1 MCDMSSGFTCN
12 IGQKMPDN
20 WAYDQFTEIYDANS
34 EFLEMGY
41 DKCIVIIMVWQSR
54 QSGVA

>member
-1 MCDMSSGFTCN
+1 MSSGFTCN